1 MVSSHLPSG
10 VQSGEAI
17 TVDTGEAF
25 GNDFSFVDLIEPGG
39 AQSENTGKVQKF
51 SSPILREFET
61 GLGGGCNAH
70 DEADLEKFNVG
81 FSTNNTGDVNAPSVG
96 PTPTSPCHGVA
107 QDIPASSSPD
117 LRCNIGVCLKE
128 AILMLL
134 PSQCPEW
141 KQFSIPPMKFLIRA
155 SWGSCVGRPSTIVE
169 EFGKKR
175 AAPSRAVDP
184 GLDTNG
190 RELFSIAVK
199 RLLVR
204 KPKKWYLIVQSW
216 PSDWRCVRE
225 TTPVIASR
233 ML

>member
-1 MVSSHLPSG
+1 MDLSMVSSHLPSG

-25 GNDFSFVDLIEPGG
+25 GNDFSFVDSIEPGG

-61 GLGGGCNAH
+61 GLEGGCNAH

-141 KQFSIPPMKFLIRA
+141 TQFSIPPMKFLIRA

-175 AAPSRAVDP
+175 AAPSRAVVP

-199 RLLVR
+199 R
-204 KPKKWYLIVQSW
+204 
-216 PSDWRCVRE
+216 
-225 TTPVIASR
+225 PVHR
-233 ML
+233 FLP